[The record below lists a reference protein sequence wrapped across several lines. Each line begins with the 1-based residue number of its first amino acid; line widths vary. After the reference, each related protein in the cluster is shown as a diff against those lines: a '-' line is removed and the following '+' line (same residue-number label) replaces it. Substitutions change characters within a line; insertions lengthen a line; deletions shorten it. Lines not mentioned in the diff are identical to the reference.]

1 MESIKQQII
10 NFLEGRGYHFDPG
23 YRAHKY
29 RKMVF
34 GPRPLDSE
42 SEREAW
48 NKTSNPITDWKGRA
62 ILQIYVG
69 NAGAFRAG
77 STVAE
82 STSITDDL
90 RAMLKL
96 PNYGESKSYYNRDK
110 QAAIVRTRTYE
121 NYKNAPGPTLRA
133 RAESA
138 REHYH
143 NGRLDDFTRDYWL
156 DVAHVAESILKGR
169 NAFN

>member
-1 MESIKQQII
+1 MESIKKQII
-10 NFLEGRGYHFDPG
+10 KFLEGRGYHFDPG

-48 NKTSNPITDWKGRA
+48 NKTSNPVTDWKGRA

-69 NAGAFRAG
+69 HAGAFRSG
-77 STVAE
+77 NTVAE

-96 PNYGESKSYYNRDK
+96 PAYGDSGQYYR
-110 QAAIVRTRTYE
+110 Q
-121 NYKNAPGPTLRA
+121 
-133 RAESA
+133 
-138 REHYH
+138 
-143 NGRLDDFTRDYWL
+143 GRLNL
-156 DVAHVAESILKGR
+156 
-169 NAFN
+169 N